1 MIDWG
6 IGQYELTAAELE
18 PVAERVVS
26 LAALS
31 GGELVLDLACGTGNA
46 ALLAARQGARASG
59 LDSSP
64 RLIEVA
70 RRRAAAAEV
79 EVTFRVGDMQVL
91 PFEDG
96 AFDLVLSVFGLIFA
110 EDPRAAFAELARVL
124 RPGGRALIAV
134 WVPAGAIDAMLRAFA
149 RGFAEA
155 SGGAPARFAWHDEQA
170 VSELAGANGAEVH
183 FHDGELPIFAAS
195 PEAYLRANEE
205 HHPMSLAGRPLLE
218 RAGTY
223 RAVREAALAALAEGN
238 EDPGGFRVESPYR
251 VIDARLGG
259 RAA

>member
-1 MIDWG
+1 
-6 IGQYELTAAELE
+6 
-18 PVAERVVS
+18 
-26 LAALS
+26 
-31 GGELVLDLACGTGNA
+31 
-46 ALLAARQGARASG
+46 
-59 LDSSP
+59 
-64 RLIEVA
+64 
-70 RRRAAAAEV
+70 
-79 EVTFRVGDMQVL
+79 
-91 PFEDG
+91 
-96 AFDLVLSVFGLIFA
+96 VFGLIFA
-110 EDPRAAFAELARVL
+110 EDPRAAFAELARVV

-134 WVPAGAIDAMLRAFA
+134 WVPAGAIDAMVGVFA
-149 RGFAEA
+149 RGLAEA

-170 VSELAGANGAEVH
+170 VGELAGANGAEVQ

-195 PEAYLRANEE
+195 PEAYLSASEE

-251 VIDARLGG
+251 VIDARLAG